1 MKLLNK
7 ILLSGISSLFMITPS
22 VMAAWIDNF
31 EVTLTPDNAKAWEY
45 LDFAIEAKDKNN
57 QTVTDYEGMVLIFS
71 ESDPEA
77 ELPIALEENTYTFQ
91 PSDQWKVM
99 FENSVKF
106 LNEWNQNIYV
116 YDFNDDTVFGIW
128 EVTITWWADT
138 SDADIDIIS
147 PENGLTIWEE
157 NIKVSGSSNKNH
169 RVIITL
175 NWKEEF
181 ETTTNDNWIYEKE
194 ITWLTDWENTIK
206 SRVLDGD
213 ENIIWES
220 EEVRIKVETNN
231 ITLKNIKTIPEKV
244 DAGWAYEIEVISNE
258 WLRDV
263 SVIINDVVTT
273 LEDEWEWKY
282 TAKSY
287 APEEDWVYNVD
298 VILKNE
304 IWHEKR
310 ELWAYSL
317 TVNKVED
324 LNSAETV
331 EVDEEPVKEE
341 EPDLSIKNLKL
352 VTLKSKSV
360 LTWDEVDE
368 ALSYNVYRKKEDWEL
383 ELFSNVKEARFEIEI
398 TWEEVKYENF
408 YVKAVTEDDNWE
420 PYEGALSDATKVKT
434 WPELILLLLISLFL
448 PIIYFVIKQKRA

>member
-7 ILLSGISSLFMITPS
+7 ILLSGISSLFLITPS

-31 EVTLTPDNAKAWEY
+31 EVTLTPDSAKAWEY

-77 ELPIALEENTYTFQ
+77 ELPLALEENTYTFQ

-128 EVTITWWADT
+128 EVSITWWSET

-147 PENGLTIWEE
+147 PENWLTIWEQS
-157 NIKVSGSSNKNH
+157 IKVSGSTNKNH

-175 NWKEEF
+175 NWTEEF
-181 ETTTNDNWIYEKE
+181 ETTTNSNWIYEKE

-206 SRVLDGD
+206 SRVLDWD

-220 EEVRIKVETNN
+220 QEVKIKVETNN
-231 ITLKNIKTIPEKV
+231 ITLKNIKTTPEEV
-244 DAGWAYEIEVISNE
+244 DAWWAYEIEVISNE
-258 WLRDV
+258 WLRDISIV
-263 SVIINDVVTT
+263 INDVVNS
-273 LEDEWEWKY
+273 LEDKWEWVY

-287 APEEDWVYNVD
+287 APEEEWVYNVD

-304 IWHEKR
+304 IWHEKK

-317 TVNKVED
+317 TVNKVEE
-324 LNSAETV
+324 LNSAE
-331 EVDEEPVKEE
+331 PVVEE
-341 EPDLSIKNLKL
+341 EEVIEEGPDLSIKNLKL

-368 ALSYNVYRKKEDWEL
+368 ALNYNVYKENKDWEL
-383 ELFSNVKEARFEIEI
+383 ELFSNVEEPRFEIEI

-434 WPELILLLLISLFL
+434 WPELILLLLISLLL
-448 PIIYFVIKQKRA
+448 PIIYFVIKQRRA